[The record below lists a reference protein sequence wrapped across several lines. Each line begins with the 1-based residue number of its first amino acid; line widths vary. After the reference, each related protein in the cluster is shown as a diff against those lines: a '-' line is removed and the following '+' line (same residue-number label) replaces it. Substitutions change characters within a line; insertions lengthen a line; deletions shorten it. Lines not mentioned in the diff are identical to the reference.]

1 MNVDCLVLR
10 LQMSSSVRTVGL
22 SFRGTATYTS
32 LTERCGW
39 TQSSAAGTW
48 THTWSASSRRRSNTL
63 STVSASCVF
72 VSTEM
77 ETREGMK
84 KYVFNTFVSH
94 SKRTGLPVDRAE
106 RQDGTERLPL
116 DRRNP
121 AGESGHHKQLQTKV
135 ALGQVAYSTITQ
147 RCKMTT
153 RRCKLKTK
161 RCKEI

>member
-39 TQSSAAGTW
+39 MQSSAAGTW

-63 STVSASCVF
+63 STVSAKCVF

-77 ETREGMK
+77 ETREGMR
-84 KYVFNTFVSH
+84 KYVSNTFVSH
-94 SKRTGLPVDRAE
+94 SKRTGLPVDRPE
-106 RQDGTERLPL
+106 RQDGRERLPL

-121 AGESGHHKQLQTKV
+121 AGESGHHKPLKTEV

-153 RRCKLKTK
+153 RKCKLKTK